1 MCGGATVRAKTMFFL
16 VVILCSFFIA
26 SAAFAKNEKEAST
39 VSYKA
44 VAHVKTGGYLEMKS
58 DVPSGDPGTLDRLPG
73 LSIAHSPSAN
83 RYHLLNTSSETFKIL
98 SFMERRVTD
107 RKLIEKIRDKLPTL
121 GKDRLRMLAFL
132 SEEVAAD
139 DGSAKTDIAFLIAT
153 TVIIF
158 S

>member
-1 MCGGATVRAKTMFFL
+1 MRAKTILFFF

-26 SAAFAKNEKEAST
+26 GAAFAKNEKEAST
-39 VSYKA
+39 VFYKG
-44 VAHVKTGGYLEMKS
+44 VAPVKTDGYLEMKA
-58 DVPSGDPGTLDRLPG
+58 DVPSDDSGILDLLPS
-73 LSIAHSPSAN
+73 LSVSHSPSAG
-83 RYHLLNTSSETFKIL
+83 RYRLLDTSAETFKIL
-98 SFMERRVTD
+98 SFMEKRVTD
-107 RKLIEKIRDKLPTL
+107 RKLLQKIRDKLPTL

-139 DGSAKTDIAFLIAT
+139 DRTAKTDIAFLIAT